1 MFNKPFISCHLHTHP
16 YPQPLDEETRDLIDA
31 RAGGRGQR
39 SQLGFQTLELGLPE
53 ADFARREDPGI
64 LERIR
69 EEHAAAL
76 EAAGT
81 ERPDIVF
88 LGDASTQNGRY
99 PEKFRQRVEKAHA
112 PHRLAVAN
120 LGIHA
125 SSTSQG
131 RVLLERDA
139 LPLRPRSVAFY
150 YGWTDHFLGLGDDE
164 ILRIGQ
170 ARRSPLHQ
178 LRLVQ
183 FLGQRDLESLRAAR
197 SDTSR
202 RVPKENFEENLRVMV
217 RSARDNGTIPILL
230 TAPTAFRP
238 GRTPDALRGFYISET
253 DDLALLHAEYADVV
267 RSVAEEEDVVF
278 CDLHAHFDRMHPKQ
292 AASHFIAGIHPNP
305 TGDARIA
312 RMLYECLETAGELNA
327 LLN

>member
-1 MFNKPFISCHLHTHP
+1 MNSRKTWLYGAIAFCLAVAIAVGIEIALRTGDASE
-16 YPQPLDEETRDLIDA
+16 PLALVSPDHGLIDPD
-31 RAGGRGQR
+31 GQ
-39 SQLGFQTLELGLPE
+39 
-53 ADFARREDPGI
+53 PGM
-64 LERIR
+64 LLDDDLLWV
-69 EEHAAAL
+69 HPGYAAEL

-88 LGDASTQNGRY
+88 LGDASTQNGSY

-292 AASHFIAGIHPNP
+292 AASHFIDGIHPNP
-305 TGDARIA
+305 KGDARIA
-312 RMLYECLETAGELNA
+312 RMLYECLETAGELNS
-327 LLN
+327 LLK